1 MLEKIKSLFKKN
13 NETQELT
20 ASELKRRE
28 KLNAEINHPDDNFIN
43 DEFMDEDEMRRL
55 NEKSTKK
62 GNFRNGYYAFGFLFA
77 AVIII
82 YALVNIFKDSKFDLR
97 IMVQDDGFITES
109 EIAQLEELV
118 KPYVEDRNEDGEV
131 KIEVISIGMPMD
143 RTDANEA
150 LYQSAIDDMSKELVP
165 HYVSIVFG
173 RENFITEVNEIRP
186 IKEQVLLNEIKEVE
200 EDSTLNEYYI
210 AVRETVQEADKYSPV
225 GIDIFNKITE

>member
-55 NEKSTKK
+55 SEKSTKK

-109 EIAQLEELV
+109 EIAQLEEIV
-118 KPYVEDRNEDGEV
+118 KPYVEDKNEDGEV
-131 KIEVISIGMPMD
+131 KIEVISIGMPME

-173 RENFITEVNEIRP
+173 RENFITEVNEIRS

-200 EDSTLNEYYI
+200 EDSALNEYYI

>member
-55 NEKSTKK
+55 SEKSTKK

-109 EIAQLEELV
+109 EIAQLEEIV
-118 KPYVEDRNEDGEV
+118 KPYVEDKNEDGEV
-131 KIEVISIGMPMD
+131 KIEVISIGMPME

-200 EDSTLNEYYI
+200 EDSALNEYYI

>member
-1 MLEKIKSLFKKN
+1 MLDKIKSLFKKN

-109 EIAQLEELV
+109 EIAQLEEIV
-118 KPYVEDRNEDGEV
+118 KPYVEDKNEDGEV
-131 KIEVISIGMPMD
+131 KIEIISIGMPME

-210 AVRETVQEADKYSPV
+210 AVRETVQEADKYSPI